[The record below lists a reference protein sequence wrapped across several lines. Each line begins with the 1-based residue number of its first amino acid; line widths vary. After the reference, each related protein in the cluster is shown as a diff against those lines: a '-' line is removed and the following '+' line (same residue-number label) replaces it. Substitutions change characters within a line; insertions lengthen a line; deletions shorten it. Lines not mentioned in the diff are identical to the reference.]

1 MRYKDLDDFLKRG
14 TAALAK
20 GPLSI
25 VMAEDEIEVDSTL
38 RHNLTLSLIHI

>member
-20 GPLSI
+20 GPLTPQQ
-25 VMAEDEIEVDSTL
+25 MDEVDRIL
-38 RHNLTLSLIHI
+38 GRG